1 MNEVTKRGQH
11 AVVLGA
17 SMAGLSA
24 ARVLADFYG
33 CVTVVDRDALPEKP
47 VNRRGVPQGRHVH
60 LLWGSGFRALEELFA
75 GLGDELIGAGVPAF
89 RGELSKI
96 YISTGGHA
104 LPRSGHIK
112 NFQLIT
118 PSRGLLEW
126 HVRRRVAALPNVDI
140 LEGHDIV
147 EPITTATK
155 DRVTGAIVR
164 ARPVGSERALEADL
178 VVDATGRGART
189 PAFLE
194 TMGYA
199 RPVEH
204 HVEMR
209 LMYSSHLLQLPPGI
223 PNEIAVIIGPVPGR
237 PTGMALLRNED
248 NTAMFTV
255 LGMVGREPPREF
267 AQMLAFIEEFTP
279 AQFVAAIREAVPLT
293 DGARHRM
300 PTSRWRRYDRMHRFP
315 QGLLVMGDAI
325 CSFNP
330 IYGQGM
336 TVAALEALALQ
347 RCLRQDRSD
356 LARRY
361 FQTTAKIIKGAWQL
375 ATGADL
381 TLPEVD
387 GPRPLPVRITNKYVQ
402 QVQAAA
408 EHDIVVAERL
418 SNVVGLIERP
428 SRLMHPAV
436 IARVAKVNFARR
448 SDRAFAAPAG
458 VSARGS

>member
-1 MNEVTKRGQH
+1 MNEVTRRGQH

-24 ARVLADFYG
+24 ARVLADFYD
-33 CVTVVDRDALPEKP
+33 CVTVVDRDVLPEEP

-60 LLWGSGFRALEELFA
+60 LLWGSGLRALEELFA

-89 RGELSKI
+89 RGDLSKT
-96 YISTGGHA
+96 YICTGGHP
-104 LPRSGHIK
+104 LPRAGHIK
-112 NFQLIT
+112 NFQLMT
-118 PSRGLLEW
+118 PSRRLLEW
-126 HVRRRVAALPNVDI
+126 HVRRRIAALTNVDV

-164 ARPVGSERALEADL
+164 DPVGSERALEADL

-223 PNEIAVIIGPVPGR
+223 PNEIFVIIGPVPGR
-237 PTGMALLRNED
+237 PTGMALIRNED
-248 NTAMFTV
+248 NTAMFSAI
-255 LGMVGREPPREF
+255 GMVGHEPPSEF

-279 AQFVAAIREAVPLT
+279 AHVVAAIGEAVPLT

-300 PTSRWRRYDRMHRFP
+300 PTSRWRRYDRLHRFP
-315 QGLLVMGDAI
+315 HGLLVMGDAI

-347 RCLRQDRSD
+347 RCLRQDRGD

-361 FQTTAKIIKGAWQL
+361 FQMTAKIIRGAWQL

-381 TLPEVD
+381 TLPEVA

-418 SNVVGLIERP
+418 SSVVGLNEPP

-436 IARVAKVNFARR
+436 IARVAKVNLARR
-448 SDRAFAAPAG
+448 SDWAFAAPTR
-458 VSARGS
+458 VSAAGS